1 MVELTSLF
9 FIFALGCIVGWIIEV
24 IFRSIAAWNPINPGF
39 LKGPYLP
46 IYGFSFLFIYLVS
59 IANFNSFF
67 KIIIVMLIP
76 TILELIAGSI
86 FIKKYGVP
94 LWDYSHEKWNYKGII
109 SFKFSLCWAFLS
121 VITYLI
127 IKSYSYLLDNV
138 INYNITIYLLI
149 LIYIIILFDFVYS
162 FRKRIILGIN
172 ENIEIINKK
181 VKEAKDEVGKKVSK
195 AKYEVNEKVMKTK
208 HAIHHKAQEAHKIIS
223 EKIKETERV
232 KGKIKEKFNR

>member
-1 MVELTSLF
+1 M
-9 FIFALGCIVGWIIEV
+9 GCIVGWIIEV
-24 IFRSIAAWNPINPGF
+24 IFRSIAAWNLINPGF

-46 IYGFSFLFIYLVS
+46 IYGFSFLFINLVS

-76 TILELIAGSI
+76 TILEYIAGSI

-94 LWDYSHEKWNYKGII
+94 LWDYSNEKWNYKGII

-127 IKSYSYLLDNV
+127 IKNYSYLISIAL
-138 INYNITIYLLI
+138 NYNITIFLLI
-149 LIYIIILFDFVYS
+149 IAYILIVVDFIYS
-162 FRKRIILGIN
+162 FRIRIILGIN

-181 VKEAKDEVGKKVSK
+181 VKNAKNKVG
-195 AKYEVNEKVMKTK
+195 EKVNIAKG
-208 HAIHHKAQEAHKIIS
+208 AIHHKAKEAHKIIS
-223 EKIKETERV
+223 EKIKETKRV
-232 KGKIKEKFNR
+232 KSKIKERFNR